1 MAVGLLV
8 PIPTFPVAVFTKSAG
23 IDPVATFKLPHISS
37 LEEGVVVPTPTL
49 PSDVASVVVPETVSV
64 PLDTSDEVAV
74 IVPPVIDEKID
85 ERPERSEEKNPVEEV
100 LLTNVALVDESVEMV
115 DDENVGVSVSV

>member
-1 MAVGLLV
+1 M
-8 PIPTFPVAVFTKSAG
+8 
-23 IDPVATFKLPHISS
+23 
-37 LEEGVVVPTPTL
+37 
-49 PSDVASVVVPETVSV
+49 
-64 PLDTSDEVAV
+64 
-74 IVPPVIDEKID
+74 IDEKID

>member
-1 MAVGLLV
+1 MRV
-8 PIPTFPVAVFTKSAG
+8 PC
-23 IDPVATFKLPHISS
+23 
-37 LEEGVVVPTPTL
+37 
-49 PSDVASVVVPETVSV
+49 DVN
-64 PLDTSDEVAV
+64 DDVAV